1 MKQFIPK
8 LHSPNVR
15 NHVRYYKK
23 TRYTIMAYLVQLK
36 VYLMVLDRL
45 HPVYKYYVG
54 NLKMVM
60 RYEHLTSN
68 RY

>member
-1 MKQFIPK
+1 MM
-8 LHSPNVR
+8 V
-15 NHVRYYKK
+15 
-23 TRYTIMAYLVQLK
+23 YLVQLK
-36 VYLMVLDRL
+36 VYLMVRDRL
-45 HPVYKYYVG
+45 HPAYKYYVE

>member
-1 MKQFIPK
+1 MLGIMLGITKK
-8 LHSPNVR
+8 
-15 NHVRYYKK
+15 RYA
-23 TRYTIMAYLVQLK
+23 MMVYLAQWGI
-36 VYLMVLDRL
+36 YLMVRDRL
-45 HPVYKYYVG
+45 HPAYKYYVE

>member
-23 TRYTIMAYLVQLK
+23 KRYTIMAYLAQWGIS
-36 VYLMVLDRL
+36 LMVLDRL

-54 NLKMVM
+54 NLKMVT

-68 RY
+68 RC

>member
-23 TRYTIMAYLVQLK
+23 TRYAMMVYLAQWGI
-36 VYLMVLDRL
+36 YLMVRDRL
-45 HPVYKYYVG
+45 HPAYKYYVG
-54 NLKMVM
+54 NQKMVT